1 MNLYVVS
8 LGALQQ
14 MDQKLTYSLQRTAEE
29 ESIYEAVMFGLH
41 FQEKLK
47 RIYSIKKQMKQR
59 ARAAN
64 H

>member
-14 MDQKLTYSLQRTAEE
+14 TDQKLTYSLQRTAEE
-29 ESIYEAVMFGLH
+29 ESIYEAVMFSLH

-47 RIYSIKKQMKQR
+47 QIYSIKKQMKQR